1 MLDFTEYMSCTS
13 GDESDSISDFR
24 SRSYTPTKMFKRR
37 ITSKLPP
44 SQLMTKLAEKQ
55 KKAEEKRM
63 QILRDKEESFRKTRE
78 KEKNLKL
85 KLDSQAAQKLAKFN
99 EKLERAEMRKAQH
112 LDSIKDKAKQE
123 AEKLDENAFVLSLTL
138 QGKKVDL
145 EDKIQINSE
154 RRQKFLEEFL
164 NKNVVTRE
172 RRHEAFKQKREILR
186 EQSKDRYLAKTA
198 KIESARMRKNEE
210 VEKVRKSA
218 QNTIKKA
225 MASKKRKQ
233 MIEAKINKVV
243 SMIANLNEDEWEKWQ
258 QVSNEK
264 SSKFERQKEKL
275 KNQAKVLDKIIKSTI
290 EGKVE
295 ITLSETE
302 DLFDDSYSSNDEEM
316 MYGSQINGNLK
327 AHSDSELDWETIPFY
342 FKHENKNGLSS
353 NDQHVYRSEYSELKK
368 PETTIPAKSFSESP
382 KNIVDSEENKESI
395 SKDGLNKDMLM
406 KLDQQNMNQSKHLRT
421 RY

>member
-1 MLDFTEYMSCTS
+1 MEQKCEEKGSEKISEIPKEEVKVSTPLAAHQKILKENSMMLDFTEYMSCTS

-243 SMIANLNEDEWEKWQ
+243 SMIANLNEDEWEK
-258 QVSNEK
+258 
-264 SSKFERQKEKL
+264 
-275 KNQAKVLDKIIKSTI
+275 
-290 EGKVE
+290 
-295 ITLSETE
+295 
-302 DLFDDSYSSNDEEM
+302 
-316 MYGSQINGNLK
+316 
-327 AHSDSELDWETIPFY
+327 
-342 FKHENKNGLSS
+342 
-353 NDQHVYRSEYSELKK
+353 
-368 PETTIPAKSFSESP
+368 
-382 KNIVDSEENKESI
+382 
-395 SKDGLNKDMLM
+395 
-406 KLDQQNMNQSKHLRT
+406 
-421 RY
+421 